1 MNGVSG
7 GMPLLSTPTLWDLF
21 LTPHFQVIIIMSST
35 PVLSTDED
43 IESVPFCNPDSLQNS
58 SDSLW
63 DMHDG
68 GDRRPIY

>member
-7 GMPLLSTPTLWDLF
+7 GMPLLSPPTRWDLF
-21 LTPHFQVIIIMSST
+21 LARHFQVIIIMSST

-43 IESVPFCNPDSLQNS
+43 IESVPSCNPDSLQNS

-63 DMHDG
+63 DMHG
-68 GDRRPIY
+68 GERRLIY